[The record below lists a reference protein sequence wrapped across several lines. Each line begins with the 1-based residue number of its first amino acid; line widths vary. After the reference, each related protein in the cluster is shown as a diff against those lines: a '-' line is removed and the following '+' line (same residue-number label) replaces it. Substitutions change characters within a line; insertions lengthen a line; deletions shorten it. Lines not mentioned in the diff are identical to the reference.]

1 MRIIRYHV
9 EPEWAAMDWGTVQS
23 LQFRSDGRELA
34 AVLEGGGESRVAFWD
49 LQQNV
54 ERKPVHAGGGDIE
67 GAISPVLSPD
77 FGLVARVGNQQQG
90 NDGGAHAILSHRSRG
105 KLVDRCLGWWWGL
118 TITAMCFSPAGRH
131 LAVTGW
137 DNDEAGCGEGVA
149 LWDVAAV
156 QRARGSGEDGRRWV
170 GRQAAATLLPAN
182 AFLLSL
188 AFSPDGATLAA
199 GTADQGVFR
208 WDVATAQLLPRL
220 PWSEPV
226 GRAWIDRLAYSPD
239 GKRLAARVS
248 WSRTKL
254 VLFDTATGATRLVP
268 PEGPGPFAYAGLAFH
283 HFAFHPAGRVLA
295 TVAGQTVTFWDAATG
310 TEQQAFAWDGFSL
323 RCIAFSPDG
332 CTCAA
337 GGDNGQVVIWDV
349 EG

>member
-1 MRIIRYHV
+1 M
-9 EPEWAAMDWGTVQS
+9 TVQS
-23 LQFRSDGRELA
+23 VQFRSDSRELA
-34 AVLEGGGESRVAFWD
+34 AVLGGGGDGRAAFYD

-54 ERKPVHAGGGDIE
+54 ERKPIHTGDDVE
-67 GAISPVLSPD
+67 GATSPVLSPD
-77 FGLVARVGNQQQG
+77 FGLVASVGSQRQG
-90 NDGGAHAILSHRSRG
+90 YNVRAHAILSRRSRG
-105 KLVDRCLGWWWGL
+105 KRVDRCLGWWWGM
-118 TITAMCFSPAGRH
+118 TITAMCFSPDGRR
-131 LAVTGW
+131 LAVTGC
-137 DNDEAGCGEGVA
+137 DNDEAECGEGVA
-149 LWDVAAV
+149 VWDVAAV
-156 QRARGSGEDGRRWV
+156 QRARGSGGDGRRWV
-170 GRQAAATLLPAN
+170 GRPAAATLLPAH

-208 WDVATAQLLPRL
+208 WDVVTAQPLPGL
-220 PWSEPV
+220 PWSEPA

-248 WSRTKL
+248 WSGTKL
-254 VLFDTATGATRLVP
+254 VLFDAATGASRLVP
-268 PEGPGPFAYAGLAFH
+268 PKEPGPFASGGLAFH

-295 TVAGQTVTFWDAATG
+295 TVALDRTVTFWDAATG
-310 TEQQAFAWDGFSL
+310 TKQQVFTWDVDSL
-323 RCIAFSPDG
+323 RCVAFSPDG